1 MFLQYQKPKS
11 YFCIGVSP
19 CDLNWVIPTLSHDPN
34 VKNKFSKVG
43 LYCCYNLLVF
53 FFQVGKKLFEGNK
66 HACKFMHWRS
76 P

>member
-1 MFLQYQKPKS
+1 MLLQYQKPNS

-19 CDLNWVIPTLSHDPN
+19 SDLKWVIPTLPHAPN

-53 FFQVGKKLFEGNK
+53 FQVGKKLFEGKK
-66 HACKFMHWRS
+66 HAHKFMHWRS
-76 P
+76 S